1 MIKNRI
7 HKKRHDVSRFK
18 YKLDYLFELYE
29 NNYLKIIDLL
39 NTTEGSFSFSYKLPR
54 GNNYSIVSINIKR
67 NSKYTSTLYIFQRND
82 YLESVPDLEIEAL
95 IFNDLRMIEVKKIN
109 KEILLWSRYKY
120 PNSRM
125 FSKDEKYQWNY
136 FFSQWLS
143 NSLKEGLATDY
154 QKKYVP
160 L

>member
-1 MIKNRI
+1 MINKFLSKKFLTTKRKTFKLKNLI
-7 HKKRHDVSRFK
+7 
-18 YKLDYLFELYE
+18 ELYE
-29 NNYLKIIDLL
+29 HNYVKLISLIPGLRNMENFSFYLPEGQNTSLVEIKIIKD
-39 NTTEGSFSFSYKLPR
+39 
-54 GNNYSIVSINIKR
+54 
-67 NSKYTSTLYIFQRND
+67 SKYTSTLYIFQKND

>member
-7 HKKRHDVSRFK
+7 HKKRHDVRRFK

-67 NSKYTSTLYIFQRND
+67 KSK
-82 YLESVPDLEIEAL
+82 
-95 IFNDLRMIEVKKIN
+95 
-109 KEILLWSRYKY
+109 
-120 PNSRM
+120 
-125 FSKDEKYQWNY
+125 
-136 FFSQWLS
+136 
-143 NSLKEGLATDY
+143 
-154 QKKYVP
+154 
-160 L
+160 

>member
-1 MIKNRI
+1 M
-7 HKKRHDVSRFK
+7 
-18 YKLDYLFELYE
+18 
-29 NNYLKIIDLL
+29 
-39 NTTEGSFSFSYKLPR
+39 
-54 GNNYSIVSINIKR
+54 
-67 NSKYTSTLYIFQRND
+67 
-82 YLESVPDLEIEAL
+82 PDLEIEAV